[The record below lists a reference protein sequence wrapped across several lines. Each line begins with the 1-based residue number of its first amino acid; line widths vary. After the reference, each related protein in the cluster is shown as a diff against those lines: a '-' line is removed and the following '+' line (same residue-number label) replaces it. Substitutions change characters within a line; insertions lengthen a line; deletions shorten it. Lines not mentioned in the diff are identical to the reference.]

1 MKKRLKAGAL
11 ALAAASL
18 LCAGHDVQAGGGA
31 SYPNGAESFLSGAVP
46 PPGFYYLNYSYYYTA
61 DSLKDD
67 NGNDIPAFDEIT
79 AVANVSR
86 FLWMSDITLFGGNYG
101 QHLFVPYLDVS
112 LDFHAPVGP
121 GNSMNYDDSSIPYL
135 IYSPMVLAYHL
146 MEGKLHVAVS
156 PIDLYIPTG
165 QEDGNMAA
173 TGHNFWTF
181 EPVVAVTYMPNNWEF
196 SAKFMYDFNT
206 TQDDYATVYGVQVD
220 RTPGQEF
227 HFDYSCS
234 YALNQSWRVGVNG
247 YYYVQTTDDSFKGLG
262 SVPAPVQALLLAD
275 EGYRS
280 TVTAIGPGV
289 WYNYQNMFFALRTQ
303 FETMAENKTEGN
315 NVWFNFTYAF

>member
-1 MKKRLKAGAL
+1 MKKCFKMAAL
-11 ALAAASL
+11 GLAAASL
-18 LCAGHDVQAGGGA
+18 LSMGQDVQAGGGG
-31 SYPNGAESFLSGAVP
+31 SYPNGAESFLSGMVP
-46 PPGFYYLNYSYYYTA
+46 PPGFYYLNYAYYYSA
-61 DSLKDD
+61 DSLKDN
-67 NGNDIPAFDEIT
+67 NGDDIGAFDKIT

-86 FLWMSDITLFGGNYG
+86 FLWMSESTLFGGNYG

-112 LDFHAPVGP
+112 LDFKVPVGP
-121 GNSMNYDDSSIPYL
+121 GNTMSYDDGSVPYL

-146 MEGKLHVAVS
+146 MEDKLHVAVS
-156 PIDLYIPTG
+156 AVDLYIPTG

-181 EPVVAVTYMPNNWEF
+181 EPVVAITYLPNNWEF

-206 TQDDYATVYGVQVD
+206 TQDNYATVYGVKVD

-234 YALNQSWRVGVNG
+234 YALQPSLRVGLNG
-247 YYYVQTTDDSFKGLG
+247 YYYVQTTDDNFKGIG
-262 SVPAPVQALLLAD
+262 AFPVGLQNLLRAD
-275 EGYRS
+275 EGMHS
-280 TVTAIGPGV
+280 TVLAVGPGV
-289 WYNYQNMFFALRTQ
+289 WYNHQNMYFVLRTQ
-303 FETMAENKTEGN
+303 IETMAKNKTEGQ

>member
-1 MKKRLKAGAL
+1 MKKFFKAGAL
-11 ALAAASL
+11 ALAAGL
-18 LCAGHDVQAGGGA
+18 LCVGQDVQAGGGA

-67 NGNDIPAFDEIT
+67 NGNDVGAFDEIT

-112 LDFHAPVGP
+112 LDFKAPG
-121 GNSMNYDDSSIPYL
+121 GSYDDSSVPYL

-165 QEDGNMAA
+165 QEDGNLAA

-181 EPVVAVTYMPNNWEF
+181 EPVVAITYMPNNWEF

-206 TQDDYATVYGVQVD
+206 TQDNYANPAGLQVD

-234 YALNQSWRVGVNG
+234 YALNPSWRIGLNG
-247 YYYVQTTDDSFKGLG
+247 YYYIQTTDDSFKG
-262 SVPAPVQALLLAD
+262 PDAAWLAGE
-275 EGYRS
+275 EGKHS
-280 TVTAIGPGV
+280 TVLAVGPGV
-289 WYNYQNMFFALRTQ
+289 WYNYQNMFFTLRTQ

-315 NVWFNFTYAF
+315 NVWFTFTYAF

>member
-1 MKKRLKAGAL
+1 
-11 ALAAASL
+11 
-18 LCAGHDVQAGGGA
+18 V
-31 SYPNGAESFLSGAVP
+31 V
-46 PPGFYYLNYSYYYTA
+46 
-61 DSLKDD
+61 
-67 NGNDIPAFDEIT
+67 
-79 AVANVSR
+79 
-86 FLWMSDITLFGGNYG
+86 
-101 QHLFVPYLDVS
+101 
-112 LDFHAPVGP
+112 
-121 GNSMNYDDSSIPYL
+121 
-135 IYSPMVLAYHL
+135 
-146 MEGKLHVAVS
+146 VS

-206 TQDDYATVYGVQVD
+206 TQDDYAHPSGLQVD

-234 YALNQSWRVGVNG
+234 YALNPSWRVGVNG
-247 YYYVQTTDDSFKGLG
+247 YYYVQTTDDKFKG
-262 SVPAPVQALLLAD
+262 PDAALLAGE
-275 EGYRS
+275 EGKHS

-289 WYNYQNMFFALRTQ
+289 WYNYQNMFFVLRTQ

>member
-1 MKKRLKAGAL
+1 MQKRLKAGAL
-11 ALAAASL
+11 AMAAASL
-18 LCAGHDVQAGGGA
+18 LWAGQDVQAGGGA

-46 PPGFYYLNYSYYYTA
+46 PPGFYYLNYSYYYNA

-67 NGNDIPAFDEIT
+67 NGDDVPVFDEIT

-86 FLWMSDITLFGGNYG
+86 FLWISDITLFGGNYG

-112 LDFHAPVGP
+112 LDFHAPVGA
-121 GNSMNYDDSSIPYL
+121 GNSMSYDDSSVPYL
-135 IYSPMVLAYHL
+135 IYSPMILAYHL
-146 MEGKLHVAVS
+146 MEGKLHVVVS

-165 QEDGNMAA
+165 QEDGNLAA

-206 TQDDYATVYGVQVD
+206 TQDDYAHPSGLQVD

-234 YALNQSWRVGVNG
+234 YALNPSWRVGVNG
-247 YYYVQTTDDSFKGLG
+247 YYYVQTTDDKFKG
-262 SVPAPVQALLLAD
+262 PDAALLAGE
-275 EGYRS
+275 EGKHS

-303 FETMAENKTEGN
+303 FETMAENKTEGH